1 MKVDHQDYWTE
12 SLKVA
17 RVGGVILAYRIIAD
31 IDRRHG
37 VDTTTVDRLLDTLER
52 ELADG

>member
-1 MKVDHQDYWTE
+1 MRVAHEDYWTE

-17 RVGGVILAYRIIAD
+17 RVEGVIEAYRIIAE

-37 VDTTTVDRLLDTLER
+37 VDTSTVDRLLNTLER
-52 ELADG
+52 ELEDG

>member
-12 SLKVA
+12 SMKVA
-17 RVGGVILAYRIIAD
+17 RVEGVIEAYRIIAD

-37 VDTTTVDRLLDTLER
+37 VDTTVVDRLLNTLER
-52 ELADG
+52 ELEDG